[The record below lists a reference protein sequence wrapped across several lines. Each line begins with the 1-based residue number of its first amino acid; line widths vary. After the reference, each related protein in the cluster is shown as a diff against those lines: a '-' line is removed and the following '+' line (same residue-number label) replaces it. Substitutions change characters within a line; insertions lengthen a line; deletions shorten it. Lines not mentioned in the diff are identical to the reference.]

1 MIASGLILLVAGCS
15 LGAEIALV
23 RPAPNLASVVAGLV
37 TMAALVV
44 SGNLLLGK
52 GIRDWRIRRQDA
64 RRRYVGRVSY
74 RTRADDRQHDGC
86 TATVCFHPDTRFGCT
101 AGDE

>member
-1 MIASGLILLVAGCS
+1 MIASGLILLIAGCS
-15 LGAEIALV
+15 LAAEIIFV
-23 RPAPNLASVVAGLV
+23 RPMPSLASVVAGVV
-37 TMAALVV
+37 TCAALVA

-52 GIRDWRIRRQDA
+52 GVRDWRIRRHD
-64 RRRYVGRVSY
+64 RPSHGRVPY